1 MTTFYLVLA
10 IINLIILIIFAAVRP
25 SHSEFSNFELSRLAE
40 AGDKRAKKA
49 LLREKRI
56 GDIYSLQRMFT
67 SLLLVTFTLLSI
79 AASNLG
85 VGIVIT
91 VVIAI
96 EYGAIANIKFIRN
109 ISQKIYDKFEK
120 QILKFIRKNQ
130 IIMKFIRSAP
140 VNENK
145 SDAHIDS
152 VSELQY
158 LVSESAGILS
168 PDEKQLI
175 INSLSFNDQQV
186 KTVMTPRN
194 EISSIEK
201 SEFMGP
207 LVLNDLH
214 QSGFSHLPV
223 VNKDIDHV
231 VGILNLMGML
241 NLEIKDSSTAGE
253 AMDKTVCYIHEN
265 QNLKQALA
273 ELISTQQHLLIV
285 VNEEKETV
293 GLVTLEDVVEALIGR
308 KIVDELDGHENM
320 IEVISRRPR

>member
-10 IINLIILIIFAAVRP
+10 IINLIILIIFAAIRP
-25 SHSEFSNFELSRLAE
+25 NHSEFSNFELSRLAE

-56 GDIYSLQRMFT
+56 GDIYSLQRLFT
-67 SLLLVTFTLLSI
+67 ALLLVSFTLLSI
-79 AASNLG
+79 AAFGLG
-85 VGIVIT
+85 FGIVFAVI
-91 VVIAI
+91 IAI

-109 ISQKIYDKFEK
+109 ISQKIYEKFEK
-120 QILKFIRKNQ
+120 QILKFLRKNQ
-130 IIMKFIRSAP
+130 IIMKFLRSAP

-201 SEFMGP
+201 SEFLGP

-241 NLEIKDSSTAGE
+241 NLEIKDSSTAAE
-253 AMDKTVCYIHEN
+253 AMEKTVCYIHEN

-273 ELISTQQHLLIV
+273 ELISTEQHLLIV

-308 KIVDELDGHENM
+308 KIVDELDGHENI